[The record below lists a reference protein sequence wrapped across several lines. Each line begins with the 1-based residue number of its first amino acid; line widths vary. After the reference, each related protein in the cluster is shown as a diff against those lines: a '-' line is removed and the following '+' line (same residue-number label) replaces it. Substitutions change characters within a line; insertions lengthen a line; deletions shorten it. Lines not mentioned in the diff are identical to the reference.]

1 MTPQNILV
9 KEGFKRGSDIKVQLS
24 HLATMIVSNSMH
36 QGYNAS
42 TSGVDRVFLAPEL
55 ATYKMGPKNDVWSVG
70 TILYLL
76 VTGGVTDKRH
86 EERFDFSE
94 EVWYNVSEE
103 LKDFMLMAVN
113 VDPQKRASV
122 SDLLSSDFLKH
133 AKSQALTT
141 TPFDETHLTE
151 QGGNLYKF
159 YMAHCLN
166 EIVYRFRLNL
176 EKRKDVLSLK
186 EKLISAKHLSGN
198 NHSRTP
204 DPDVIEINYF
214 ERTLVSKFGEY
225 EAERIAGFFRMNN
238 THHFKFNEAI
248 IGITQLFEED
258 LDEIIAQ
265 CFDKLDITDEAA
277 LTVKYIRQGL
287 LVNARTHVNPV
298 MKTHNK
304 ALLKH
309 VYDMKSS
316 KTFSKI
322 EFAGYVK
329 QCLENE
335 TKERSPSSSI
345 RRSFRQQASS
355 AGRSKEDSHGQ
366 RHEGSYG
373 SGSSGTRKQKIGSTP
388 G

>member
-1 MTPQNILV
+1 MHKKDIYLYHLTPQSILV
-9 KEGFKRGSDIKVQLS
+9 KEGFKRGSSIRVQLS

-55 ATYKMGPKNDVWSVG
+55 ATYKMGPKNDVWSIG

-94 EVWYNVSEE
+94 DVWYNVSEE
-103 LKDFMLMAVN
+103 LKDFMLMTVN
-113 VDPQKRASV
+113 VDPLRRASV
-122 SDLLSSDFLKH
+122 SELLNSDFIKH
-133 AKSQALTT
+133 AQSESLTT
-141 TPFDETHLTE
+141 TPFDETNLTE

-159 YMAHCLN
+159 YMAHCIN

-176 EKRKDVLSLK
+176 EKRKDVVSLK
-186 EKLISAKHLSGN
+186 EKLINAKSQIAN
-198 NHSRTP
+198 RTP
-204 DPDVIEINYF
+204 HGAGIIEINAF
-214 ERTLVSKFGEY
+214 EKTLVSKFGEY
-225 EAERIAGFFRMNN
+225 EAERISGFFRMNN
-238 THHFKFNEAI
+238 THHFTFNEAMT
-248 IGITQLFEED
+248 GVTQLFDED

-287 LVNARTHVNPV
+287 LVNARTHVNPA

-322 EFAGYVK
+322 EFASYVK
-329 QCLENE
+329 QCLEND
-335 TKERSPSSSI
+335 T
-345 RRSFRQQASS
+345 
-355 AGRSKEDSHGQ
+355 
-366 RHEGSYG
+366 
-373 SGSSGTRKQKIGSTP
+373 
-388 G
+388 